1 MWAVV
6 PLWLLLYVV
15 INAATVTIRAT
26 RMQNA
31 PTSAGFLRGFLW
43 GNAARFGGL
52 TPAMTNGYTDVV
64 LIRHN
69 ECGGNGCRYTYNEM
83 VFICLIRL
91 KR

>member
-6 PLWLLLYVV
+6 PWWLLLYVV
-15 INAATVTIRAT
+15 INAAVATIRAT

-31 PTSAGFLRGFLW
+31 PTSAGFGGGTRRGFSA
-43 GNAARFGGL
+43 GFCGL